1 MVKRAKEERE
11 RVRKWKGIGAILDL
25 SADGARSR
33 AERDAKLKEIIQTD
47 VVGWPWAY
55 RDELVRYRDGG
66 GE

>member
-11 RVRKWKGIGAILDL
+11 RVRRWRGIGEVIGL
-25 SADGARSR
+25 SSDGARSR
-33 AERDAKLKEIIQTD
+33 AERDETLKAIIHKD
-47 VVGWPWAY
+47 RVGWPWAY